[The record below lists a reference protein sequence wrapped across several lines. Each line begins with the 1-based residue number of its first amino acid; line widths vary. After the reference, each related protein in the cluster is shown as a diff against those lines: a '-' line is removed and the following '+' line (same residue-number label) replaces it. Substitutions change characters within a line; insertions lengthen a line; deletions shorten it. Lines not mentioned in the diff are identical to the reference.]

1 MRAFVGDCI
10 YSPQSSQ
17 LLAWSAVLAA
27 SIGLV
32 ACSAPR
38 QPTNAPHTRTVLVSN
53 APPVYVVRR
62 GDTVSAIASRY
73 GLDYRQI
80 GALNGLDS
88 NYTIYPGQRLRLT
101 NQRSVST
108 ATPRPVYNT
117 PRTTAPIVA
126 GTPRPMPNT
135 MPTSMPNNT
144 PNWTAQTWLRPVTG
158 NIIRGFDKSA
168 NSLGMWFAAPAG
180 TAVRAAQSGTVLY
193 VGSDLPEYGRLVLIQ
208 HSNDYISAYA
218 HLGNI
223 LVQEKQTVQA
233 GQTIANVGYAPSVN
247 QSALEFQIRYRGTPI
262 NPAQFVR

>member
-10 YSPQSSQ
+10 YSPQSSP

-27 SIGLV
+27 SIGLA

-38 QPTNAPHTRTVLVSN
+38 QPAPNASHTRTILVSN
-53 APPVYVVRR
+53 VPPVYVVRR

-101 NQRSVST
+101 AQRSVST
-108 ATPRPVYNT
+108 VAPRPVYSA
-117 PRTTAPIVA
+117 PRTSAPVVTRA
-126 GTPRPMPNT
+126 PQPMPNIP
-135 MPTSMPNNT
+135 PTNT
-144 PNWTAQTWLRPVTG
+144 PNWTAQTWLRPVSG
-158 NIIRGFDKSA
+158 SVIRGFDKSA
-168 NSLGMWFAAPAG
+168 NRLGMWFAAPAG
-180 TAVRAAQSGTVLY
+180 TPVRATQAGTVLY

-218 HLGNI
+218 HLGNV

-233 GQTIANVGYAPSVN
+233 GQAIANVGFAPAVN

-262 NPAQFVR
+262 NPNQFVR